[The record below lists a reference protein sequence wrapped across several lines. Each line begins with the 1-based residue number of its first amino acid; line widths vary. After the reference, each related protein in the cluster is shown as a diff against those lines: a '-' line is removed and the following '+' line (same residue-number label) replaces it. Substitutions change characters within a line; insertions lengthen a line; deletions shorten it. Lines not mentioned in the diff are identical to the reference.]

1 MIFIFVRS
9 RIQTL
14 QKAND
19 NCLITS
25 FELGMNE
32 AIVRKVELK
41 ASPPIVKG
49 AIGLVTTTA
58 VIRTFIIGVL
68 KSGGRFS
75 TR

>member
-1 MIFIFVRS
+1 MTGLSWYSFFVRS

-19 NCLITS
+19 NWLITS

-32 AIVRKVELK
+32 AIVRKVELE

-49 AIGLVTTTA
+49 AIGLVTTKT
-58 VIRTFIIGVL
+58 VIRTFII
-68 KSGGRFS
+68 
-75 TR
+75 